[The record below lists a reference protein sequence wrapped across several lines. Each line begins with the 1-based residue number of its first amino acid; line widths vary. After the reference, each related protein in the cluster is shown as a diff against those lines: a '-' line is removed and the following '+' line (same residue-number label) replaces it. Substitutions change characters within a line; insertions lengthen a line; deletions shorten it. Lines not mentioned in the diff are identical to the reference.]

1 MFLSH
6 PSTPKFKQSFSDSF
20 PPNQRKQNLAISSP
34 TSNFSL
40 RTLQADET
48 LSVLTLHSNSIILK
62 TKKYSQIVGTTTSH
76 NNTHI
81 THKFECLFVMGRR
94 VPLGNISLI
103 HPFLHF
109 SILAASFA
117 ATIAIITTICSFR
130 FRRKSE
136 PTPPKAEPLDTTNET
151 AVDTKES
158 VSSKHEHEH
167 ENSPPI
173 EKTEQKSE
181 TENNEFMIKELPL
194 PPAMLH
200 PKESFT
206 PNNMKRAASERKTSF
221 SLSLKMPTLPR
232 NLSIAKNWDHLKEEK
247 FKPLVKTEE
256 SVWMKTI
263 ILGDKCVPDE
273 EDDPVI
279 FEGKGKKISAYH
291 PKTISSMSMSV
302 SRQNSFLDSDALCAS
317 QSHTQEDKI
326 NNI

>member
-1 MFLSH
+1 
-6 PSTPKFKQSFSDSF
+6 
-20 PPNQRKQNLAISSP
+20 
-34 TSNFSL
+34 
-40 RTLQADET
+40 
-48 LSVLTLHSNSIILK
+48 
-62 TKKYSQIVGTTTSH
+62 
-76 NNTHI
+76 
-81 THKFECLFVMGRR
+81 MGRR

-109 SILAASFA
+109 SLFAASFA

-136 PTPPKAEPLDTTNET
+136 PIPPKAEPLDTTNDLNKSSPPST

-173 EKTEQKSE
+173 EKTE
-181 TENNEFMIKELPL
+181 TDNNDFMIKELPL

-200 PKESFT
+200 PKESFSS
-206 PNNMKRAASERKTSF
+206 NNMKRVTSERRTSF
-221 SLSLKMPTLPR
+221 SLSIKMPTLPR

-291 PKTISSMSMSV
+291 PKTISSMSMSI
-302 SRQNSFLDSDALCAS
+302 SRQNSFHDSDALCAS